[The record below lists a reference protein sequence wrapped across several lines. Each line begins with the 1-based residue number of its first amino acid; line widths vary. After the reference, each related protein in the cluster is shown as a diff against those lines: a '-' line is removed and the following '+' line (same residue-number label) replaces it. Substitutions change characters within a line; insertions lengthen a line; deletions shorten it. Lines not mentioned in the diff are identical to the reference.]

1 MTDTHDTN
9 LPEKPVEL
17 EEEKKTAEVSEPATT
32 ETPAEEIVS
41 KKPVESVLK
50 LTKEEILAK
59 LKEVVADVENV
70 AKPEIDGLKQSFYK
84 LHNAEQDAARKLFI
98 ENGGAA
104 ENFVPQTDCVEE
116 EFKNI
121 MSVIKEKRSAL
132 TAELEKQKE
141 MNLQVKLSIIEE
153 LKELVESPDD
163 ANKSYTEFKKLQQQ
177 WNEVKLV
184 PQAKVN
190 ELWKNYQL
198 YVEKFYDLLKLNNEF
213 REYDFKKNL
222 EIKTHLCEA
231 AEKLADEE
239 DVVSAFHQLQKLHQ
253 EFRDTGPVAKELRDE
268 IWARFKAASTTVN
281 RRHQQHF
288 EALKE
293 VEQHN
298 LDQKTVICEIIEAI
312 DYKELTSFASWESKT
327 QEVIALQNKWK
338 TIGFAP
344 QKMNVKIFERFR
356 KACDEFFRKKGEFF
370 KSLKEGMNENL
381 EKKRA
386 LCEKAEALK
395 DSTDWKATADELTKL
410 QKEWKTI
417 GPVAKKYSDA
427 VWKRFISTCDYFFEQ
442 KNKATSSQRSVEQ
455 ENLEKK
461 KAIIEKLNAIDDQ
474 MNTEEATQLVRD
486 LMKEW
491 NGVGHVPFKE
501 KDRIYKQYHSQV
513 DKLFERFNISASNK
527 KLSNFKSTIS
537 SIQEGSPQALYR
549 EREKLVRAFDNMKN
563 ELQTYENNL
572 GFLTTS
578 SKKGNSLLTEINR
591 KVEKLKADIEL
602 VKEKIKVV
610 DDLYPMYLKLLIT
623 GGTIIT
629 PFWKNPSHM
638 FPCLSLRMEC
648 TLDLSKLKLVM
659 LTGLSIICSCW
670 TLYTF
675 IPFPSVPM

>member
-17 EEEKKTAEVSEPATT
+17 EEEKKAAEVSEPATT

-41 KKPVESVLK
+41 EKPVEPVQK

-104 ENFVPQTDCVEE
+104 ENFVPQTDSVEE

-231 AEKLADEE
+231 AEKLADEA

-312 DYKELTSFASWESKT
+312 DYKELTNFASWESKT

-427 VWKRFISTCDYFFEQ
+427 VWKRFISACDYFFEQ

-461 KAIIEKLNAIDDQ
+461 KNIIEKLNAIDDQ
-474 MNTEEATQLVRD
+474 MDTEGATQLVRD

-513 DKLFERFNISASNK
+513 DKLFEHFNISVSNK

-610 DDLYPMYLKLLIT
+610 DENI
-623 GGTIIT
+623 
-629 PFWKNPSHM
+629 KNQ
-638 FPCLSLRMEC
+638 
-648 TLDLSKLKLVM
+648 
-659 LTGLSIICSCW
+659 G
-670 TLYTF
+670 
-675 IPFPSVPM
+675 

>member
-17 EEEKKTAEVSEPATT
+17 EEEKKAAEVSEPATT

-41 KKPVESVLK
+41 EKPVEPVQK

-231 AEKLADEE
+231 AEKLADEA

-312 DYKELTSFASWESKT
+312 DYKELTNFASWESKT

-338 TIGFAP
+338 TISFAP

-427 VWKRFISTCDYFFEQ
+427 VWKRFISACDYFFEQ

-474 MNTEEATQLVRD
+474 MDTEEATQLVRD

-491 NGVGHVPFKE
+491 NGIGHVPFKE

-610 DDLYPMYLKLLIT
+610 DENI
-623 GGTIIT
+623 
-629 PFWKNPSHM
+629 KNQ
-638 FPCLSLRMEC
+638 
-648 TLDLSKLKLVM
+648 
-659 LTGLSIICSCW
+659 G
-670 TLYTF
+670 
-675 IPFPSVPM
+675 